1 MDEKITASEEIIA
14 EEITAPEAAE
24 TVAEE
29 KAEKKEKKSKKAKGK
44 KRRIVRK
51 VFLALLIVIVAF
63 FAVTTVITVISQ
75 KANVEKAHS
84 FAAIEYEK
92 QLVPE
97 KDADGNWTFTA
108 DRDFKVLQLTDVHI
122 GGGWMSAKKDG
133 MAMNAV
139 AAMITAEKPDL
150 VVVTGDVAYPVPF
163 QAGTLNNK
171 LSAEI
176 FAELMESLG
185 VYWTIGFGNHDTEAY
200 SYFSRE
206 DIGEFYSQDK
216 YKHCLFEF
224 GPEEVDGCG
233 NQVINVKNS
242 DGIITQTLFVFDS
255 HSYVDGDFL
264 GIMWKYDNIHENQ
277 VQWYKDTLASLNAQN
292 NAIYAEQG
300 LEENSHIKS
309 AAFFHIPLT
318 EQKDAWY
325 EYMENGFKDTED
337 VKYHYGVAGESG
349 KVVYSG
355 IHEDNLF
362 ETMVELGSTQAV
374 FCGHDHYNNFSIEY
388 KGIRLTYGM
397 SVDYLAYPG
406 IYKEGSQRGCTVIEF
421 RPDGSFDCHAENYYQ
436 DKYTSLYDKE
446 AVEMQEITQL
456 QEIEK

>member
-1 MDEKITASEEIIA
+1 MDEKITAT
-14 EEITAPEAAE
+14 EEITA
-24 TVAEE
+24 EE
-29 KAEKKEKKSKKAKGK
+29 NTATTEKKPKKSKKRKLAKK
-44 KRRIVRK
+44 I
-51 VFLALLIVIVAF
+51 FLGLLTVIIAF
-63 FAVTTVITVISQ
+63 FTITTIITVVSQ
-75 KANVEKAHS
+75 KANVEKANS
-84 FAAIEYEK
+84 FEAVEYEA

-97 KDADGNWTFTA
+97 KDADGNWTFTT

-139 AAMITAEKPDL
+139 ATMITAEKPDL
-150 VVVTGDVAYPVPF
+150 VIVTGDVGYPVPF

-171 LSAEI
+171 LSAEV

-185 VYWTIGFGNHDTEAY
+185 IYWTIAFGNHDTEAY
-200 SYFSRE
+200 SYFGRE
-206 DIGEFYSQDK
+206 DIAEFYSQEK
-216 YKHCLFEF
+216 YAHCLFLA
-224 GPEEVDGCG
+224 GPDEVDGYG
-233 NQVINVKNS
+233 NQIINVKNS
-242 DGIITQTLFVFDS
+242 LGIITQTLFVFDS
-255 HSYVDGDFL
+255 HSYIDGDFL

-277 VQWYKDTLASLNAQN
+277 VQWYKDSLASLNAQN
-292 NAIYAEQG
+292 NALFKEMD
-300 LEENSHIKS
+300 LEESSDIKS

-325 EYMENGFKDTED
+325 EYVENGFEDTEN

-355 IHEDNLF
+355 VKEDNLF
-362 ETMVELGSTQAV
+362 ETMAELGSTKAV

-406 IYKEGSQRGCTVIEF
+406 IYKEGSQRGCTIIEF
-421 RPDGSFDCHAENYYQ
+421 SPDGTFDCHAENYYQ

-446 AVEMQEITQL
+446 PVVMQEITQL
-456 QEIEK
+456 QEIEAK